1 MKREFLKG
9 LELSEE
15 QIDRIMAEYG
25 RSVERF
31 KEDGQTIAQLN
42 DRLEEANR
50 ELAALRE
57 YHPEELKKSAEE
69 WKARAEQAERESAV
83 RERDS
88 LLREGLGEW
97 QFSSEYA
104 RQGVFRELRALPLT
118 VENGAIAGLSQAVD
132 AIREKNPDAFV
143 QGEKPQFAAAVRSAV
158 PETEAQ
164 IRSVMGLPE

>member
-25 RSVERF
+25 RSVERY

-57 YHPEELKKSAEE
+57 LIHS
-69 WKARAEQAERESAV
+69 
-83 RERDS
+83 
-88 LLREGLGEW
+88 
-97 QFSSEYA
+97 
-104 RQGVFRELRALPLT
+104 
-118 VENGAIAGLSQAVD
+118 
-132 AIREKNPDAFV
+132 
-143 QGEKPQFAAAVRSAV
+143 
-158 PETEAQ
+158 
-164 IRSVMGLPE
+164 